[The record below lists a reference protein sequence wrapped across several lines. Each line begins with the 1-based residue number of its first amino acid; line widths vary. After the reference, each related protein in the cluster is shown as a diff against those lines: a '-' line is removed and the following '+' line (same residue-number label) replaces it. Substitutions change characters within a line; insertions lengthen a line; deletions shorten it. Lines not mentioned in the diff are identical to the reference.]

1 MSGESGLEP
10 LAPAHAAV
18 AAALHA
24 AAMAAGTG
32 DEAWDADAI
41 RTLIA
46 LPGSFGWLAHAG
58 QDELA
63 GFVLARVAADEAE
76 ILTLAVAPARQ
87 GAGIGR
93 GLMAAALCG
102 ARAAGASRMLLEVA
116 TDNAPARALYARLGF
131 APVGCRRAYYRRPG
145 RPAEDCLVMA
155 LGLQG

>member
-46 LPGSFGWLAHAG
+46 LPGSFGWLAHAEQG
-58 QDELA
+58 EPA

-76 ILTLAVAPARQ
+76 ILTLAVAPGRQ

-93 GLMAAALCG
+93 RLMRAALCG
-102 ARAAGASRMLLEVA
+102 ARAAGAARMLLEVA
-116 TDNAPARALYARLGF
+116 ADNAPASALYARLGF
-131 APVGCRRAYYRRPG
+131 APVGRRRSYYRRLG
-145 RPAEDCLVMA
+145 RPAADGLVMA
-155 LGLQG
+155 LDLRD